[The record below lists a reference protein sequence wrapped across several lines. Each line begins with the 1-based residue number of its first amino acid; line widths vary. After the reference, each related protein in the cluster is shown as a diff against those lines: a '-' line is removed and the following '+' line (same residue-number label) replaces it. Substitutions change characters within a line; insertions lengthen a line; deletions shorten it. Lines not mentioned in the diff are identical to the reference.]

1 MAVPDVPG
9 HDSSDTFLENSHL
22 TYIVPF
28 TTKFNPDEALRQ
40 GGGSFETKLAGIE
53 LRDQLFFDETVDVY
67 LILRTQCA
75 DEQTLRLHLRRLV
88 ITLDAQILN
97 SHSQDLSSPPA
108 SETIYSGGIE
118 DVEDAFIVADEADDG
133 TKFVYA
139 VWKLSVFLGRPRIRL
154 QMPSVVFSG
163 TAGLKQADPDKSP
176 DQRDGYMLS
185 CVPSGMNMLDSF
197 ANDPMLGGI
206 KPCLSAQRVARVA
219 PATQSKDSLRRI
231 NGLQNL
237 KLKIFPLL
245 HCRVRFSR
253 PNTSPPSP
261 ALIALVETDFT
272 PYFDC
277 EASLNQISLQ
287 VTNGNAEDL
296 NNQPGMRLPLSC
308 VAHDHLT
315 FLYKLTPS
323 QLDLATTKAPIRDR
337 ELIITIEISILVRSE
352 TEPNPCTPKLS
363 MTWTTPLDFT
373 LPVNPGFGQPM
384 TQPIQRS
391 HRPSQLSISG
401 GVDSQPLVSP
411 SVIRPDA
418 LPSLE
423 AAARSATETA
433 LPDFGI
439 TLTFTG
445 PEKPVYVG
453 EEFIWTVFVV
463 NRCRPSS
470 MIAAAS
476 PGHFSYSSIITT
488 NSAAAA
494 ASQSRKL
501 MLLVVPHRRRNEGG
515 AAGALGRPLLHRG
528 SHTTMMMTGK
538 RDPLV
543 ADAVLDENVVYA
555 MQKAGGVDNAEVVCL
570 SADVRVGPL
579 APNACAVVE
588 LRFLALREG
597 VVGVE
602 AVKVVDLA
610 SQEHVDVR
618 ELPLVVVRKRGEE
631 Q

>member
-1 MAVPDVPG
+1 MAVPDAPG
-9 HDSSDTFLENSHL
+9 RDANDVFLENAHL

-40 GGGSFETKLAGIE
+40 DEGSFESKLAGIE

-75 DEQTLRLHLRRLV
+75 DEQTLRLHLRRLA
-88 ITLDAQILN
+88 ITLDAQIVN
-97 SHSQDLSSPPA
+97 SHSQDLNSPPA
-108 SETIYSGGIE
+108 SEIIFSGGVE
-118 DVEDAFIVADEADDG
+118 DVEDVFIVPDEVEDG

-163 TAGLKQADPDKSP
+163 TAGLKQADPENNP

-197 ANDPMLGGI
+197 ASDPMLGGI
-206 KPCLSAQRVARVA
+206 KPHLSAQRVSRVA
-219 PATQSKDSLRRI
+219 PATQSKESLRRI
-231 NGLQNL
+231 PGLQNL

-277 EASLNQISLQ
+277 EASLNKISLD
-287 VTNGNAEDL
+287 VTNGTAEDL

-323 QLDLATTKAPIRDR
+323 SLDLATTKGLIRDR
-337 ELIITIEISILVRSE
+337 DLVITIQISILVRPDSE
-352 TEPNPCTPKLS
+352 SNPCTPKLS

-423 AAARSATETA
+423 AAARSATETT

-445 PEKPVYVG
+445 PDKPVYVG
-453 EEFIWTVFVV
+453 EEFVWTVFVV
-463 NRCRPSS
+463 NRSRPTS
-470 MIAAAS
+470 MIAPA
-476 PGHFSYSSIITT
+476 GMHLSYSSMT
-488 NSAAAA
+488 
-494 ASQSRKL
+494 ASMTASSQARKL

-515 AAGALGRPLLHRG
+515 ALGRPTMRG
-528 SHTTMMMTGK
+528 NMGGK
-538 RDPLV
+538 KDSAM

-555 MQKAGGVDNAEVVCL
+555 MQKAGGVDNTEVVCL

-579 APNACAVVE
+579 AANACSVVE

-602 AVKVVDLA
+602 AVKVVDLG

-618 ELPLVVVRKRGEE
+618 ELPLVVVRRRG
-631 Q
+631 

>member
-1 MAVPDVPG
+1 MAVPDATG
-9 HDSSDTFLENSHL
+9 HDANDGFLQNAHL
-22 TYIVPF
+22 TYIIPF
-28 TTKFNPDEALRQ
+28 STKFNPDEALRE
-40 GGGSFETKLAGIE
+40 GEGSFESKLAGIE

-88 ITLDAQILN
+88 VSLDAQIVN
-97 SHSQDLSSPPA
+97 SHSQDLNSPPA
-108 SETIYSGGIE
+108 SEIIHSGGVE
-118 DVEDAFIVADEADDG
+118 DVEDAFIVPDESEDG
-133 TKFVYA
+133 IKFVYA

-154 QMPSVVFSG
+154 QLPSVVFSA
-163 TAGLKQADPDKSP
+163 TAGLKQVDLENNH
-176 DQRDGYMLS
+176 DQNDGYMLS

-197 ANDPMLGGI
+197 ANDPMLGDI
-206 KPCLSAQRVARVA
+206 KPHLSAQRVNRVA

-231 NGLQNL
+231 PGLQSL

-277 EASLNQISLQ
+277 EASLNQISLE

-337 ELIITIEISILVRSE
+337 DLIITIEIDILVRPDG
-352 TEPNPCTPKLS
+352 EPNPCTPKLS
-363 MTWTTPLDFT
+363 MTWITPLDFT

-423 AAARSATETA
+423 AAARSATETSI
-433 LPDFGI
+433 PDFGI

-453 EEFIWTVFVV
+453 EEFVWTVFVV
-463 NRCRPSS
+463 NRSRPTSS
-470 MIAAAS
+470 SLLMV
-476 PGHFSYSSIITT
+476 PGHLSY
-488 NSAAAA
+488 NSAAAVAA

-515 AAGALGRPLLHRG
+515 AAAGALGRPMLRG
-528 SHTTMMMTGK
+528 SPTTGQAGK
-538 RDPLV
+538 KDLAV

-579 APNACAVVE
+579 APNACSVVE

-602 AVKVVDLA
+602 AVKVVDLG

-618 ELPLVVVRKRGEE
+618 ELPLVVVRRRRE
-631 Q
+631 

>member
-1 MAVPDVPG
+1 MAVPDTSG
-9 HDSSDTFLENSHL
+9 HGANDVFLENSHL
-22 TYIVPF
+22 TYIIPF

-40 GGGSFETKLAGIE
+40 GEGSFESKLAGIE
-53 LRDQLFFDETVDVY
+53 LRDQLFFDETVNVF

-75 DEQTLRLHLRRLV
+75 EEQTLRLHLRRLV
-88 ITLDAQILN
+88 ITLDAQIVN
-97 SHSQDLSSPPA
+97 SHSQDLNSPPA
-108 SETIYSGGIE
+108 SEIIFSGGVE
-118 DVEDAFIVADEADDG
+118 NVEDAFIVPDKAKDG
-133 TKFVYA
+133 TKFIYA

-154 QMPSVVFSG
+154 QMPSIVFSG
-163 TAGLKQADPDKSP
+163 TAGLKQADPEKNP
-176 DQRDGYMLS
+176 DQRGGYMLS

-206 KPCLSAQRVARVA
+206 KPHLSAQRVSRVA
-219 PATQSKDSLRRI
+219 PATQSKDTLRRI
-231 NGLQNL
+231 PGLQSL

-277 EASLNQISLQ
+277 EASLNKISLD

-323 QLDLATTKAPIRDR
+323 PLDLATTKAPIRDR
-337 ELIITIEISILVRSE
+337 DLIITIEIQILVRPGSE
-352 TEPNPCTPKLS
+352 SNPCTPKLS

-423 AAARSATETA
+423 AAARSATETT

-439 TLTFTG
+439 TLTFAG
-445 PEKPVYVG
+445 PENPVYVG
-453 EEFIWTVFVV
+453 EEFVWTVFVV
-463 NRCRPSS
+463 NRSRPTSIIVPPGHLSYSS
-470 MIAAAS
+470 MI
-476 PGHFSYSSIITT
+476 PSST
-488 NSAAAA
+488 AA

-515 AAGALGRPLLHRG
+515 AAGALGRPLLRN
-528 SHTTMMMTGK
+528 SSTTATGGK
-538 RDPLV
+538 KDPAV

-555 MQKAGGVDNAEVVCL
+555 MQKAGGADSAEVICL

-579 APNACAVVE
+579 APNACSVVE
-588 LRFLALREG
+588 LKFLALREG

-602 AVKVVDLA
+602 AVKVVDLG

-618 ELPLVVVRKRGEE
+618 ELPLVVVRRRGE
-631 Q
+631 

>member
-1 MAVPDVPG
+1 MAVPDSPG
-9 HDSSDTFLENSHL
+9 RDANDVFLENAHL

-40 GGGSFETKLAGIE
+40 GEGSFESKLAGIE

-75 DEQTLRLHLRRLV
+75 DKQTLRLHLRRLV
-88 ITLDAQILN
+88 ITLDAQIVN
-97 SHSQDLSSPPA
+97 SHSQDLNSPPA
-108 SETIYSGGIE
+108 SEVIFSGGVE
-118 DVEDAFIVADEADDG
+118 DVEDVFIVPDEVEDG

-163 TAGLKQADPDKSP
+163 TAGLKQADPENNP

-197 ANDPMLGGI
+197 ASDPMLGGI
-206 KPCLSAQRVARVA
+206 KPHLSAQRVSRVA
-219 PATQSKDSLRRI
+219 PATQSKESLRRI
-231 NGLQNL
+231 PGLQNL

-277 EASLNQISLQ
+277 EASLNKISLD
-287 VTNGNAEDL
+287 VTNGTAEDL

-323 QLDLATTKAPIRDR
+323 SLDLATTKGPIRDR
-337 ELIITIEISILVRSE
+337 DLVITIEISILVRPDSE
-352 TEPNPCTPKLS
+352 SNPCTPKLS

-423 AAARSATETA
+423 AAARSATETT

-445 PEKPVYVG
+445 PDKPVYVG
-453 EEFIWTVFVV
+453 EEFVWTVFVV
-463 NRCRPSS
+463 NRSRPTS
-470 MIAAAS
+470 MIAPA
-476 PGHFSYSSIITT
+476 GMHLSYSSMT
-488 NSAAAA
+488 
-494 ASQSRKL
+494 ASMTASSQARKL

-515 AAGALGRPLLHRG
+515 ALGRPTMRG
-528 SHTTMMMTGK
+528 NMGGK
-538 RDPLV
+538 KDSGM

-555 MQKAGGVDNAEVVCL
+555 MQKAGGVDNTEVVCL

-579 APNACAVVE
+579 AANACSVVE

-602 AVKVVDLA
+602 AVKVVDLG

-618 ELPLVVVRKRGEE
+618 ELPLVVVRRRE
-631 Q
+631 